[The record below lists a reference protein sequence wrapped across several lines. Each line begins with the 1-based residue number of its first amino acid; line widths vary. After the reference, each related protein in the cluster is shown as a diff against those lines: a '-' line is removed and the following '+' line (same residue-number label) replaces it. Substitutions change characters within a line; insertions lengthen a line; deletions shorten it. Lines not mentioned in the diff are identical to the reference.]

1 MVPFRERKQLCQTG
15 TRKPSGLAG
24 KVLDFGGGYKDA
36 RLQYSPSYTFVLC
49 GLKTK

>member
-1 MVPFRERKQLCQTG
+1 MSNRPK
-15 TRKPSGLAG
+15 KPSGLDG